1 MFQAQHFSLGLPP
14 HFPSPLS
21 SPSLQGQWSCW
32 GCWAFDWS
40 LWSCSPAEPR
50 VLLSGRSHTHTPE
63 TDMQRSEIGSG
74 RGDESDKQE
83 SFIWNLFLN
92 PNPDLS
98 VFGLWRHHQEENI
111 FLGNEKKIRKKHY
124 SRNKRTCMRS
134 TTLKKGFERVSC
146 SLSKKMRIVIV
157 RFCDLFQL

>member
-111 FLGNEKKIRKKHY
+111 FLGNEKKIRKNITVGIKEHVWDG
-124 SRNKRTCMRS
+124 RH
-134 TTLKKGFERVSC
+134 LKKVLRELVARYRRKWG
-146 SLSKKMRIVIV
+146 LW
-157 RFCDLFQL
+157 